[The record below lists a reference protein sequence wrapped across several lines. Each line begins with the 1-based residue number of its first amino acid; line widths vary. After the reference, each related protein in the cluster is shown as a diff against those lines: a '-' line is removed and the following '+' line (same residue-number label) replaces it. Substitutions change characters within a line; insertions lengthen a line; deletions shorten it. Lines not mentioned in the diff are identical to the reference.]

1 MAAASDRVADI
12 LAAEQIRPFA
22 KPIWRM
28 SGAQL
33 RRQFAARSSGR
44 PLAARLLKNI
54 IWQAHTRKPPIE
66 GNLRS
71 FWYEFCLEPL
81 SRAGISSDSE
91 TLYGIFSKT
100 FAELVGVH
108 RLFNYAD
115 FGFDDDRDNYRKIG
129 GRRRSTVVVAEKKGY
144 LRTMKELH
152 RRLGVT
158 VTCLAGQP
166 SLLSTEY
173 LVRGLRAR
181 RVDLLFVVDYDP
193 SGWMIA
199 RTFREQLAVYG
210 VEVRSWELLIRPAN
224 FSKADLRRRSLPLAG
239 GRYMWEKNSD
249 WFRATGGINGKMLR
263 IEADAMPRS
272 RLVKRVERAV
282 SRSALSGPPGAR
294 GTPPHG
300 RKKFYR

>member
-1 MAAASDRVADI
+1 
-12 LAAEQIRPFA
+12 
-22 KPIWRM
+22 M

-33 RRQFAARSSGR
+33 RRRFAARSSGR
-44 PLAARLLKNI
+44 PLAARLIKNI
-54 IWQAHTRKPPIE
+54 IWQAHERKVRVE

-71 FWYEFCLEPL
+71 FWYEYCLEPL
-81 SRAGISSDSE
+81 ARAGIPNRSE
-91 TLYGIFSKT
+91 TVYGIFSKA

-108 RLFNYAD
+108 RLFDYAD

-129 GRRRSTVVVAEKKGY
+129 GRRRGVVVVAEKKGY

-173 LVRGLRAR
+173 LVRRLRAR

-210 VEVRSWELLIRPAN
+210 VEVRSWELLIHPRN
-224 FSKADLRRRSLPLAG
+224 FSKADLRRRALPLAG
-239 GRYMWEKNSD
+239 GRYMREKNND
-249 WFRATGGINGKMLR
+249 WFRATRGIGGRMLR
-263 IEADAMPRS
+263 IESDAMPRS
-272 RLVKRVERAV
+272 RLVRLVERAL
-282 SRSALSGPPGAR
+282 SRSALSGTRGAR
-294 GTPPHG
+294 GTAPPG